1 MPLTT
6 ITNHTTMK
14 IILLS
19 FILLAACVSCQNKQ
33 ADERVEQLEKATAHL
48 KVENQKL
55 KKASEQS
62 KVAQANKDYQL
73 NKQVLQSSTITSL
86 PQEVG
91 TVELWT
97 YKEVVS
103 LDGNL
108 NRVVNHKLIRTGE
121 GSVYVNHTQY
131 GNEYELRYVNNGNSY
146 TYHVALGNFTVE
158 TDDGVMQFNAH
169 AGAHY
174 FDL

>member
-1 MPLTT
+1 
-6 ITNHTTMK
+6 MK

-33 ADERVEQLEKATAHL
+33 ADERVEQLEKATAQL

-108 NRVVNHKLIRTGE
+108 NRVVNYKFRSICG
-121 GSVYVNHTQY
+121 Q
-131 GNEYELRYVNNGNSY
+131 
-146 TYHVALGNFTVE
+146 
-158 TDDGVMQFNAH
+158 
-169 AGAHY
+169 
-174 FDL
+174 

>member
-1 MPLTT
+1 MQ
-6 ITNHTTMK
+6 I
-14 IILLS
+14 
-19 FILLAACVSCQNKQ
+19 
-33 ADERVEQLEKATAHL
+33 R
-48 KVENQKL
+48 
-55 KKASEQS
+55 
-62 KVAQANKDYQL
+62 
-73 NKQVLQSSTITSL
+73 QSSTITSL
-86 PQEVG
+86 PQKVG

-108 NRVVNHKLIRTGE
+108 NRVVYHKLIRTGE
-121 GSVYVNHTQY
+121 GTVYVNHTQY

-146 TYHVALGNFTVE
+146 SYHVALGNFTVE